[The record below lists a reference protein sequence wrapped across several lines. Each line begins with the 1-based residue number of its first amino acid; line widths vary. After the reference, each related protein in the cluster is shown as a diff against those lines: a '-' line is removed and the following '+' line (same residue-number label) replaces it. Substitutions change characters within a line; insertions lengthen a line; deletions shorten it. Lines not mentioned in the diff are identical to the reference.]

1 MTLSH
6 PRQLIRFALSGALLL
21 AFCIGLLRWPEA
33 AAAAAKSG
41 LLLCGDLII
50 PSLFPFFIL
59 STLTVSLGFSSLLGR
74 LLEPMM
80 QPLFHQSGAGASALV
95 LGFIGGY
102 PVGAKTVCT
111 LYQEQLCSR
120 EQAQCLLAFCNNSG
134 PAFIVGAAGIAVF
147 QSAKIG
153 FVLMAIQILSALLVG
168 LLFRPPKSVPA
179 PHHPVSTPRQSIA
192 KCVTGSVGQSTTATL
207 NICAYVILFNVIIQ
221 LLASCGFLDFCEML
235 LARSHCPGIW
245 QKGLL
250 AGLLELSNGISALS
264 NTPSAIIPAA
274 FLLSWGRPVRTLPD
288 PLPAS
293 GKRFEHSLLPVGQA
307 LAGLSLCR
315 PGLSLFTALSCRV
328 DHGSADWN
336 LGSGPCLAPHCRT
349 LFRSYLDC
357 AKRRTAGRRNRRQQ
371 KKHWKTTIKVCIM
384 VISFT
389 VPAGERKGED
399 HYAVPQRY

>member
-1 MTLSH
+1 MTNLASAPPIDPPFGRAVPVAARFFVYSRAERIYSDEVVTMTLSH

-153 FVLMAIQILSALLVG
+153 
-168 LLFRPPKSVPA
+168 
-179 PHHPVSTPRQSIA
+179 
-192 KCVTGSVGQSTTATL
+192 
-207 NICAYVILFNVIIQ
+207 
-221 LLASCGFLDFCEML
+221 
-235 LARSHCPGIW
+235 
-245 QKGLL
+245 
-250 AGLLELSNGISALS
+250 
-264 NTPSAIIPAA
+264 
-274 FLLSWGRPVRTLPD
+274 
-288 PLPAS
+288 
-293 GKRFEHSLLPVGQA
+293 
-307 LAGLSLCR
+307 
-315 PGLSLFTALSCRV
+315 
-328 DHGSADWN
+328 
-336 LGSGPCLAPHCRT
+336 
-349 LFRSYLDC
+349 
-357 AKRRTAGRRNRRQQ
+357 
-371 KKHWKTTIKVCIM
+371 
-384 VISFT
+384 
-389 VPAGERKGED
+389 
-399 HYAVPQRY
+399 